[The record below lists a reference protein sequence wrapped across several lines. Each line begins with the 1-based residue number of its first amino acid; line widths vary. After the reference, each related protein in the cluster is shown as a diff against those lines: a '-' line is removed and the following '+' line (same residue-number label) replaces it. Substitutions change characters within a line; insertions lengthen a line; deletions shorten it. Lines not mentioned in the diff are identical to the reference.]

1 MSQFGTIILSMG
13 YSKIGY
19 NDDSLDS
26 KLSYYWLP
34 ATTNDL
40 WLDLID
46 GTEAYMDQVDES
58 INRTWQEELAIS
70 ISTLFQVS
78 SSELD
83 PKFLKKLT
91 NVTLAAG
98 TQGFIRTC
106 EAIEDWNI
114 FKNIDQVRGRM
125 ENIVNA
131 SRRSKAEVTSDFAE
145 SSRCRKCDKSF
156 KDNKYVVHQA
166 SILRNE
172 TRENLHFICFVA
184 NLLRINARE
193 YRNTKGGFYKQAKA
207 TRQILTAQRGREGLR
222 SNQKL
227 MTFADFDN
235 WRQDLIKDW
244 TKNTSVKKN
253 YWDSY
258 AKDFIDCTNQVLDAK
273 LDPKYEFSYFRSKLR
288 RHVES
293 QNFESKIFSYL
304 QSTPSSAGF
313 FKGSTSN
320 QSSDFSDG
328 TVHVD
333 TLKIAQ
339 LSQLSRVSEKLRQDI
354 SVIIDISALGANQMP
369 RFVDMITGVIYGSG
383 LKIQRITNNTYFLC
397 RPDIN
402 TFGSELPQV
411 TSASSEKTIAD
422 FFASK

>member
-1 MSQFGTIILSMG
+1 
-13 YSKIGY
+13 
-19 NDDSLDS
+19 
-26 KLSYYWLP
+26 
-34 ATTNDL
+34 
-40 WLDLID
+40 
-46 GTEAYMDQVDES
+46 
-58 INRTWQEELAIS
+58 
-70 ISTLFQVS
+70 
-78 SSELD
+78 
-83 PKFLKKLT
+83 
-91 NVTLAAG
+91 
-98 TQGFIRTC
+98 
-106 EAIEDWNI
+106 
-114 FKNIDQVRGRM
+114 
-125 ENIVNA
+125 
-131 SRRSKAEVTSDFAE
+131 
-145 SSRCRKCDKSF
+145 
-156 KDNKYVVHQA
+156 
-166 SILRNE
+166 
-172 TRENLHFICFVA
+172 VA